1 MREMQ
6 VWSLG
11 EEDLLEKEMAIL
23 SSILAWRI
31 MDRGASMGSQRVE
44 LTLSLSLYLT
54 FSSFLTSMCWSIKC
68 QWIFKEEHSAVLRS
82 YLYASLSLCLHWVG
96 NSCSLVIWGL
106 LSSSSQ
112 PMETTSVY
120 LGFLSL
126 HHGLETYSKQ
136 KAGRILAHFICYSS
150 LRDHFPLLLDS
161 QHPEYHCLI
170 YSIEFINVS
179 CFKWEDTS
187 CHHSSILTIHFEVRW
202 ILIIDS
208 IQVLEIVRRPSTMM
222 WQFFRINKI
231 LM

>member
-1 MREMQ
+1 MPMNFQ
-6 VWSLG
+6 
-11 EEDLLEKEMAIL
+11 
-23 SSILAWRI
+23 
-31 MDRGASMGSQRVE
+31 RGD
-44 LTLSLSLYLT
+44 
-54 FSSFLTSMCWSIKC
+54 
-68 QWIFKEEHSAVLRS
+68 SAVLRS
-82 YLYASLSLCLHWVG
+82 YLYASLSLCPHWIG

-161 QHPEYHCLI
+161 QYPEYHCLI
-170 YSIEFINVS
+170 YSFEFINVS

-208 IQVLEIVRRPSTMM
+208 IQVLEIVRRPLTMM
-222 WQFFRINKI
+222 WQLFRINKI

>member
-1 MREMQ
+1 MNFQRGARCCSQ
-6 VWSLG
+6 KLSVCISFSVYT
-11 EEDLLEKEMAIL
+11 DLETLAAL
-23 SSILAWRI
+23 SSI
-31 MDRGASMGSQRVE
+31 
-44 LTLSLSLYLT
+44 
-54 FSSFLTSMCWSIKC
+54 
-68 QWIFKEEHSAVLRS
+68 H
-82 YLYASLSLCLHWVG
+82 
-96 NSCSLVIWGL
+96 GL
-106 LSSSSQ
+106 LFSSSQ

-126 HHGLETYSKQ
+126 HHGLEADSKQ
-136 KAGRILAHFICYSS
+136 KAGRILAHFICYSC

-161 QHPEYHCLI
+161 QYPEYHCLI

-187 CHHSSILTIHFEVRW
+187 CHHSSILTIHFEMRW
-202 ILIIDS
+202 ILIIDN